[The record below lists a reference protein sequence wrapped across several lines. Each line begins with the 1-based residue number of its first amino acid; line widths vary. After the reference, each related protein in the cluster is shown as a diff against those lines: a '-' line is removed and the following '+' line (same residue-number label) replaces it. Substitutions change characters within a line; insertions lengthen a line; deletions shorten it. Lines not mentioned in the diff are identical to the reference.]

1 MTQERRTDFPSLIST
16 NLEIKT
22 PNKTTNARL
31 NYVVPFTTTDESK
44 LKLPDKYLFTP
55 HLTRLSQSERKEI
68 EKICPSYYP
77 HDYWARI
84 SWNKYANTAAPT
96 EIYTKSLSHSY
107 YSDPLPG
114 KLPPIAII

>member
-1 MTQERRTDFPSLIST
+1 MTQERRTNFPSLIST

-22 PNKTTNARL
+22 PNKTANARL
-31 NYVVPFTTTDESK
+31 NYVVPFTTTEDSK

-77 HDYWARI
+77 HDSWARI
-84 SWNKYANTAAPT
+84 PWNKYANTAAPT
-96 EIYTKSLSHSY
+96 EIYTESLSHSY

-114 KLPPIAII
+114 KRPPVIYK